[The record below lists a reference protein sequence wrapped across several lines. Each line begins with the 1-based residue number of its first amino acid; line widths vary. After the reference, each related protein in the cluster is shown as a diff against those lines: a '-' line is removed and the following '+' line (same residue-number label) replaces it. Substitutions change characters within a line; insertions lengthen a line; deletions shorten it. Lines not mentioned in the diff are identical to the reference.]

1 LRLTIPVTFAENVLM
16 KTILQQWLNRLSPT
30 LTVQVEEGEYD
41 SGRHVA
47 LLIPFGLLYGLDY
60 HPSVWIYDE
69 K

>member
-1 LRLTIPVTFAENVLM
+1 MKSVLLQWFNRLTPVLP
-16 KTILQQWLNRLSPT
+16 LR
-30 LTVQVEEGEYD
+30 VEESEYD

-47 LLIPFGLLYGLDY
+47 LMIPFGLLYGLDY

>member
-1 LRLTIPVTFAENVLM
+1 MKRL
-16 KTILQQWLNRLSPT
+16 LQQWVARLAPT
-30 LTVQVEEGEYD
+30 LPVRVEEGEYD

-47 LLIPFGLLYGLDY
+47 LLIPLGLLYGLDY

>member
-1 LRLTIPVTFAENVLM
+1 MPEKMLM
-16 KTILQQWLNRLSPT
+16 KNLLQQWLNRLTPT
-30 LTVQVEEGEYD
+30 LPLRVEEGEYD

-47 LLIPFGLLYGLDY
+47 LMIPFGLLYGLDY

>member
-1 LRLTIPVTFAENVLM
+1 M
-16 KTILQQWLNRLSPT
+16 KTLLQQWLNRLTPT
-30 LTVQVEEGEYD
+30 LPLQTEAGEYD

>member
-1 LRLTIPVTFAENVLM
+1 M
-16 KTILQQWLNRLSPT
+16 KKILQQWLEHLAPV
-30 LTVQVEEGEYD
+30 LPVHVEEGEYD

-47 LLIPFGLLYGLDY
+47 LMIPFGLLYGLDY

>member
-1 LRLTIPVTFAENVLM
+1 M
-16 KTILQQWLNRLSPT
+16 KRILQQWLERLAPV
-30 LTVQVEEGEYD
+30 LPVQVAEEEYD

-47 LLIPFGLLYGLDY
+47 LMIPFGLLYGLDY

>member
-1 LRLTIPVTFAENVLM
+1 M
-16 KTILQQWLNRLSPT
+16 KTMLQQWLNRLTPA
-30 LTVQVEEGEYD
+30 LPVQVEDGEYD

>member
-1 LRLTIPVTFAENVLM
+1 M
-16 KTILQQWLNRLSPT
+16 KTVLQQWLKSLTPMLSLP
-30 LTVQVEEGEYD
+30 VEEGEYD

-47 LLIPFGLLYGLDY
+47 LLIPLGMLYGLDY

>member
-1 LRLTIPVTFAENVLM
+1 MLENVLM
-16 KTILQQWLNRLSPT
+16 KTLLQQWLNRLTPT
-30 LTVQVEEGEYD
+30 LPLQTEAGEYD
-41 SGRHVA
+41 SGRHIA

>member
-1 LRLTIPVTFAENVLM
+1 M
-16 KTILQQWLNRLSPT
+16 KTVLQQWLNRLTPT
-30 LTVQVEEGEYD
+30 RPLTVEEGEYD

-47 LLIPFGLLYGLDY
+47 LLIPLGLLYGLDY

>member
-1 LRLTIPVTFAENVLM
+1 MKRL
-16 KTILQQWLNRLSPT
+16 LQQWVARLAPT
-30 LTVQVEEGEYD
+30 LSVRVEEGEYD

-47 LLIPFGLLYGLDY
+47 LLIPLGLLYGLDY